1 MAIFGYQCDQDGE
14 FEVMRPI
21 GTAPTTL
28 PCPVCSSES
37 KRVFSM
43 PMLRSASNSGWNK
56 AIERAERSRYEPEV
70 INSPSP
76 GRAANRTVQMTPAL
90 RSLPRP

>member
-1 MAIFGYQCDQDGE
+1 MAIFEYRCDEDGE

-21 GTAPTTL
+21 GTAPATV
-28 PCPVCSSES
+28 PCPVCSNEA

-43 PMLRSASNSGWNK
+43 PMLRSTSQRGWNAAMDHAQK
-56 AIERAERSRYEPEV
+56 SRFEPDV
-70 INSPSP
+70 VSSLPP
-76 GRAANRTVQMTPAL
+76 ARGPNRTVQMTPAL